1 MDNEK
6 KMDAIDLILSIIQEH
21 EEALDKIATKIENL
35 ILLKQSNMGDKM
47 DWR

>member
-6 KMDAIDLILSIIQEH
+6 KMDAIDLILNIIQEH

-35 ILLKQSNMGDKM
+35 ILLKQSNIGDNP

>member
-1 MDNEK
+1 MDKEK
-6 KMDAIDLILSIIQEH
+6 KIDAIDLILCIIQEH

-35 ILLKQSNMGDKM
+35 ILLKQSNIGDNP

>member
-6 KMDAIDLILSIIQEH
+6 KIDAIDLILSIIQEH

-35 ILLKQSNMGDKM
+35 ILLKQSKMVDKPA
-47 DWR
+47 WR